1 VRQEL
6 DHDEVSLVI
15 RATPAALYDLVTDIS
30 RAPQFSANIFKARWV
45 GGATGP
51 AVGARFKAYPAP
63 RRGRAP
69 SNKPVVSDADPAR
82 EFAFHRTVL
91 LAGTVQWRYQ
101 FIPENG
107 ATRVIESYT
116 VIKPITAFGWF
127 IIETLYGESDRKTA
141 LHVNM
146 EETLRRIKAAIE
158 CEPRNMHESN
168 MEGYQ

>member
-1 VRQEL
+1 M
-6 DHDEVSLVI
+6 
-15 RATPAALYDLVTDIS
+15 
-30 RAPQFSANIFKARWV
+30 
-45 GGATGP
+45 
-51 AVGARFKAYPAP
+51 P

-69 SNKPVVSDADPAR
+69 SNKPVVTVANPAR

-127 IIETLYGESDRKTA
+127 VIRPSTA
-141 LHVNM
+141 KQ
-146 EETLRRIKAAIE
+146 TAKQRSA
-158 CEPRNMHESN
+158 PT
-168 MEGYQ
+168 